1 MKLPPVSLARVLLG
15 VAAFSLS
22 AFLASAAEKPLT
34 IAVVPKGTTHEYWKA
49 VNAGAVKARD
59 ELRAKGVAIEIIWK
73 GPLKEDDREQ
83 QIQVVENFIGRRV
96 DGIVLAPLDSKSLVQ
111 PVVSAIQSKIPVV
124 IMDSALASDRQVSF
138 VATDNY
144 LGGVMGGE
152 RLSELMGGKG
162 NVILLR
168 YQVGSASTEERE
180 KGFLDAIKKHP
191 DLKVISADQHAG
203 PTRDTAYRASQ
214 NILNRFGGTVNG
226 IFCPCELPSG
236 AMAMALRDIGKGG
249 GKVKLVGFDAGT
261 KSIDDLRAGDVQGL
275 IVQDPVDIGY
285 RGVLTLVKHL
295 RGEKVEARIGT
306 RIALVTRENM
316 DQPEMRELLNPPLDR
331 YLK

>member
-1 MKLPPVSLARVLLG
+1 MA
-15 VAAFSLS
+15 
-22 AFLASAAEKPLT
+22 
-34 IAVVPKGTTHEYWKA
+34 
-49 VNAGAVKARD
+49 
-59 ELRAKGVAIEIIWK
+59 
-73 GPLKEDDREQ
+73 
-83 QIQVVENFIGRRV
+83 
-96 DGIVLAPLDSKSLVQ
+96 
-111 PVVSAIQSKIPVV
+111 
-124 IMDSALASDRQVSF
+124 
-138 VATDNY
+138 
-144 LGGVMGGE
+144 GE

-249 GKVKLVGFDAGT
+249 GKVKLVGFDAARNPST
-261 KSIDDLRAGDVQGL
+261 ICAPEMCRTDRAGPGRYWL
-275 IVQDPVDIGY
+275 PWRAHPREAHTRRKG
-285 RGVLTLVKHL
+285 RGAH
-295 RGEKVEARIGT
+295 RYAHRP
-306 RIALVTRENM
+306 VTRENM
-316 DQPEMRELLNPPLDR
+316 DQPEMRELLNPPLDK